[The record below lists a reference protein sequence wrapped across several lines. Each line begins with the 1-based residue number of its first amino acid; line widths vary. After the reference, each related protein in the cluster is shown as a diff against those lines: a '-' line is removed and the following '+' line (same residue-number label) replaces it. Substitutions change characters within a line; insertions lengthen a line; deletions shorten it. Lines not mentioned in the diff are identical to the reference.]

1 MKKKLQ
7 IFIKYPFYKIGIEY
21 VILIVLG
28 LALLLSSGKS
38 AEPLATVNTLS
49 GIIFFP
55 YIIIVI
61 LSNAF
66 RVERLGGK
74 LRGDLIFEKTKS
86 ILAIKLT
93 ILSKSA
99 KSKY

>member
-1 MKKKLQ
+1 MEKKLR
-7 IFIKYPFYKIGIEY
+7 IFIKDPSYKIGIEY
-21 VILIVLG
+21 VLLIFLG

-55 YIIIVI
+55 YIIIFI

-74 LRGDLIFEKTKS
+74 LHGDLIFEKDKS

-93 ILSKSA
+93 VLPKSA